1 MNPGMTK
8 TAHGRFNMTISDG
21 SVTKLSIQTTNA
33 SSWANA
39 ASSLAAKIGEPYR
52 SQLQNDAKAARL
64 ARKPET
70 FHFLQAKRQSHTVGL
85 AWGQQL
91 PGRMSQIRNV
101 ILAQTETS
109 QTAQQLIS
117 TLDEQFGNERVSLSM
132 MALEES
138 PTIASQ
144 WLETS
149 GYESLCHVKTLCQPL
164 PTANPVT
171 PSSLEF
177 ISGAENQRAE
187 LASIIKATYRQSL
200 DCPKLQQLRSIDD
213 TLDGYQ
219 QQGLIPT
226 NGWSFVHHDKALVG
240 CLLMTAFPGESY
252 WELTYLGL
260 VPKAR
265 GQGWGT
271 QILQQACSRAAESG
285 ADMLITTVDQANQ
298 PALAM
303 YEQLGFMTVDQN
315 EIYAK
320 RIKTPANKGITDR

>member
-1 MNPGMTK
+1 MAE
-8 TAHGRFNMTISDG
+8 TANGRFNMTISDG

-33 SSWANA
+33 SSWAKA
-39 ASSLAAKIGEPYR
+39 ASSLAAKTGEPDR
-52 SQLQNDAKAARL
+52 SQLHNDAKAAMRSL
-64 ARKPET
+64 KPET

-85 AWGQQL
+85 AWGQHL
-91 PGRMSQIRNV
+91 PGRMGQIRNV

-109 QTAQQLIS
+109 QTARQLIS
-117 TLDEQFGNERVSLSM
+117 ALDQQFGNERVAFSM

-138 PTIASQ
+138 PTMASQ

-149 GYESLCHVKTLCQPL
+149 GYESLCHVKTLCQLL
-164 PTANPVT
+164 PTTNPAT

-187 LASIIKATYRQSL
+187 LAAIIKATYRQSL

-219 QQGLIPT
+219 QQGLIPA
-226 NGWSFVHHDKALVG
+226 NGWSFVHHGKALVG

-298 PALAM
+298 PALTM

-320 RIKTPANKGITDR
+320 RIKTAANKEITDR

>member
-1 MNPGMTK
+1 MAE
-8 TAHGRFNMTISDG
+8 TANGHFNMTISDG
-21 SVTKLSIQTTNA
+21 SVTKLSIQTTDA
-33 SSWANA
+33 SSWAKA
-39 ASSLAAKIGEPYR
+39 ASSLAAKTGEPDR
-52 SQLQNDAKAARL
+52 SQLHNDAKAAMRSL
-64 ARKPET
+64 KPET

-85 AWGQQL
+85 AWGQHL
-91 PGRMSQIRNV
+91 PGRMGQIRNV

-109 QTAQQLIS
+109 QTARQLIS
-117 TLDEQFGNERVSLSM
+117 ALDQQFEKERIVFSM

-144 WLETS
+144 WLETC
-149 GYESLCHVKTLCQPL
+149 GYESLCHVKTLCQLL
-164 PTANPVT
+164 PTTNPAT

-187 LASIIKATYRQSL
+187 LAAIIKATYRQSL

-219 QQGLIPT
+219 QQGLIPV
-226 NGWSFVHHDKALVG
+226 NGWSFVHHGKAPVG

-298 PALAM
+298 PALTM

-320 RIKTPANKGITDR
+320 RIKTAANKEITDR

>member
-1 MNPGMTK
+1 MAE
-8 TAHGRFNMTISDG
+8 TANGRFNMTISDG

-33 SSWANA
+33 SSWAKA
-39 ASSLAAKIGEPYR
+39 ASSLAAKTGEPDR
-52 SQLQNDAKAARL
+52 SQLHNDAKAAMRSL
-64 ARKPET
+64 KPET

-85 AWGQQL
+85 AWGQHL
-91 PGRMSQIRNV
+91 PGRMGQIRNV

-109 QTAQQLIS
+109 QTARQLIS
-117 TLDEQFGNERVSLSM
+117 ALDQQFGNERVAFSM

-138 PTIASQ
+138 PTMASQ

-149 GYESLCHVKTLCQPL
+149 GYESLCHVKTLCQLL
-164 PTANPVT
+164 PTTNPAT

-187 LASIIKATYRQSL
+187 LAAIIKATYRQSL

-219 QQGLIPT
+219 QQGLIPA
-226 NGWSFVHHDKALVG
+226 NGWSFVHHGKALVG

-265 GQGWGT
+265 GQGWGS

-298 PALAM
+298 PALTM

-320 RIKTPANKGITDR
+320 RIKTAANKEITDR